1 MHLKNIEDL
10 PIELQRLYTEIK
22 SETDAIQA
30 SKLDY
35 VETKKNILDNT
46 ETLDYL
52 EQDDDQD
59 FDEYDEN
66 TFDMN
71 VISPCMREIFDK

>member
-1 MHLKNIEDL
+1 MHIKNIEDL

-22 SETDAIQA
+22 SENDAIQA

-46 ETLDYL
+46 ETLDNL

-71 VISPCMREIFDK
+71 VISPCMREVFDK

>member
-1 MHLKNIEDL
+1 MHIKNIEDL

-22 SETDAIQA
+22 SENDAIQA

-71 VISPCMREIFDK
+71 VISPGMREIFDK

>member
-66 TFDMN
+66 TFDMITHITHPWWGK
-71 VISPCMREIFDK
+71 VY

>member
-59 FDEYDEN
+59 FGEVAHCVKKKKKN
-66 TFDMN
+66 
-71 VISPCMREIFDK
+71 

>member
-1 MHLKNIEDL
+1 MHIKNIEDL

-22 SETDAIQA
+22 SENDAIQA

-35 VETKKNILDNT
+35 VEIKKNILDNT

-52 EQDDDQD
+52 EQDNDQD

-71 VISPCMREIFDK
+71 VISPSMREIFDK